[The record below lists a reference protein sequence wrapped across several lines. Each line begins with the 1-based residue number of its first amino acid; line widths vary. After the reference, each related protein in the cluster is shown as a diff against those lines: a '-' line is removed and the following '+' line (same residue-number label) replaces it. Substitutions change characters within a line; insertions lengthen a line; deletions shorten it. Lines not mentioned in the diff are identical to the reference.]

1 MSGWPDAVEVTVDL
15 EGHEVVAG
23 LLRVYERHGQS
34 TTFEYSEDYLRDPH
48 AYDLEPALPRGS
60 GIFRPPVGKELFN
73 VFADTAPDRWGQN
86 LLRRQERDRAA
97 AANEAPRSLGSVDFL
112 FGVKDGLRQGALR
125 FRLPSTS
132 NYLGVDDVGIPQMV
146 TLPRLLA
153 ASDRYLAGGDDL
165 KDLINAG
172 GSLGGARPK
181 AAVKTETGK
190 LAIAKFPR
198 NDDQW
203 DVAAWEQ
210 VAADL
215 AVLAGITMPP
225 SRLIK
230 VDGRNVFLVE
240 RFDREGERRIGF
252 ASALTLLESADM
264 EQRSYVEIAADVIEV
279 NAERPEH
286 DLEELFRRIVFSVLI
301 ANTDDHLRNHAFLR
315 KGPSWNLSPAYDVNP
330 NPENPGELTTAI
342 SLDDATASIELAL
355 SVREFFRLSSER
367 ARSIVAE
374 IEYATAGWSAVASR
388 YGIAKRE
395 HSLMAYA
402 FESPEREVARR
413 LDGRIPS
420 DSRRRSTL

>member
-1 MSGWPDAVEVTVDL
+1 MNGRPDAVEVTVDL

-23 LLRVYERHGQS
+23 ILRVYERHGQS
-34 TTFEYSEDYLRDPH
+34 TTFEYSEDYLRDPR

-60 GIFRPPVGKELFN
+60 GIFRPSVGKELFN
-73 VFADTAPDRWGQN
+73 IFADTAPDRWGQN

-97 AANEAPRSLGSVDFL
+97 AAHEAPRSLGSIDFL

-132 NYLGVDDVGIPQMV
+132 NYLGVDDAGIPQMV

-210 VAADL
+210 VVAEL
-215 AVLAGITMPP
+215 AVSAGITMPP

-240 RFDREGERRIGF
+240 RFDREDERRIGF

-264 EQRSYVEIAADVIEV
+264 ERRSYVEIAADVIEV
-279 NAERPEH
+279 NAERPER

-315 KGPSWNLSPAYDVNP
+315 KGPSWNLSPAYDLNP
-330 NPENPGELTTAI
+330 NPERPRELTTAI

-367 ARSIVAE
+367 ARSIVAK
-374 IEYATAGWSAVASR
+374 IEYATAGWSTVASR
-388 YGIAKRE
+388 YGIARRE
-395 HSLMAYA
+395 HSLMADA
-402 FESPEREVARR
+402 FDSPEREVARR
-413 LDGRIPS
+413 LAGGSLLRAEGPP
-420 DSRRRSTL
+420 

>member
-1 MSGWPDAVEVTVDL
+1 MSGRPDAVEVTVDL

-23 LLRVYERHGQS
+23 TLRVYERHGQS
-34 TTFEYSEDYLRDPH
+34 TTFEYAEDYLRHPR

-60 GIFRPPVGKELFN
+60 GIFRPSVGKELFN
-73 VFADTAPDRWGQN
+73 IFADTAPDRWGQN

-97 AANEAPRSLGSVDFL
+97 AAHETPRSLGSIDFL
-112 FGVKDGLRQGALR
+112 FGVRDRLRQGALR
-125 FRLPSTS
+125 FRLPGTS
-132 NYLGVDDVGIPQMV
+132 NYLGVDEVGIPPMV
-146 TLPRLLA
+146 SLPRLLA
-153 ASDRYLAGGDDL
+153 ASDRFFAGGDDL

-181 AAVKTETGK
+181 AAVSTENGT

-198 NDDQW
+198 SHDEW
-203 DVAAWEQ
+203 DLAAWEQ

-215 AVLAGITMPP
+215 AVSAGITMPP

-230 VDGRNVFLVE
+230 VDERNVFLVE
-240 RFDREGERRIGF
+240 RFDRQGGHRVGF
-252 ASALTLLESADM
+252 ASALTLLESADR
-264 EQRSYVEIAADVIEV
+264 ERRSYVEIAADVIEV
-279 NAERPEH
+279 NAERPGR

-330 NPENPGELTTAI
+330 NPERPGELTTAI

-355 SVREFFRLSSER
+355 SVRDFFRLSSER

-374 IEYATAGWSAVASR
+374 VESATAGWSAVAWR
-388 YGIAKRE
+388 YGIAKPE
-395 HSLMAYA
+395 HSLMADA
-402 FESPEREVARR
+402 FDSPERKVARR
-413 LDGRIPS
+413 LAGGSSLRAGGP
-420 DSRRRSTL
+420 L

>member
-1 MSGWPDAVEVTVDL
+1 MNRRPDAVEVTVDL

-23 LLRVYERHGQS
+23 ILRVYERHGQS

-48 AYDLEPALPRGS
+48 AYDLEPALPLGS
-60 GIFRPPVGKELFN
+60 GIFRPSVGKALFN
-73 VFADTAPDRWGQN
+73 IFADTAPDRWGQN

-97 AANEAPRSLGSVDFL
+97 AAHEEPRSLESIDFL

-132 NYLGVDDVGIPQMV
+132 NYIGVDDVGIPQMV

-165 KDLINAG
+165 KDLIDAG

-181 AAVKTETGK
+181 AAVETETGK
-190 LAIAKFPR
+190 LAFAKFPR

-210 VAADL
+210 VVAEL
-215 AVLAGITMPP
+215 AVSAGITMPP

-230 VDGRNVFLVE
+230 VDGRNVLLVE

-264 EQRSYVEIAADVIEV
+264 ERRSYVEIAADVIEV
-279 NAERPEH
+279 NAERPER

-315 KGPSWNLSPAYDVNP
+315 RGPSWNLSPAYDVNP
-330 NPENPGELTTAI
+330 NPERPRELTTAI

-367 ARSIVAE
+367 ARSIVAD
-374 IEYATAGWSAVASR
+374 IEYATAGWSTVASR
-388 YGIAKRE
+388 YGIARRE
-395 HSLMAYA
+395 HSLMADA
-402 FESPEREVARR
+402 FDSPEREVARR
-413 LDGRIPS
+413 LAGRSSLRAEGPP
-420 DSRRRSTL
+420 

>member
-1 MSGWPDAVEVTVDL
+1 MNGRPDAMEVTVDL

-23 LLRVYERHGQS
+23 ILRVYERHGQS
-34 TTFEYSEDYLRDPH
+34 TTFEYSEDYLRDPR

-60 GIFRPPVGKELFN
+60 GIFRPSVGKDLFN
-73 VFADTAPDRWGQN
+73 IFADTAPDRWGQN

-97 AANEAPRSLGSVDFL
+97 AAHEAPRSLGSIDFL

-165 KDLINAG
+165 RDLINAG

-210 VAADL
+210 VVAEL
-215 AVLAGITMPP
+215 AVSAGITMPP
-225 SRLIK
+225 SQLIK

-240 RFDREGERRIGF
+240 RFDREDERRIGF

-264 EQRSYVEIAADVIEV
+264 ERRSYVEIAADVIEV
-279 NAERPEH
+279 NAERPER
-286 DLEELFRRIVFSVLI
+286 DLEELFRRIVFSVLV

-315 KGPSWNLSPAYDVNP
+315 EGPSWNLSPAYDVNP
-330 NPENPGELTTAI
+330 NPERPRELTTAI

-355 SVREFFRLSSER
+355 SVQEFFRLSSER
-367 ARSIVAE
+367 ARSIVVE
-374 IEYATAGWSAVASR
+374 IESATAGWSAIASR
-388 YGIAKRE
+388 YGIPRRE
-395 HSLMAYA
+395 HSLMADA
-402 FESPEREVARR
+402 FDSPEREVARR
-413 LDGRIPS
+413 LAGGSLLRAEGPP
-420 DSRRRSTL
+420 

>member
-1 MSGWPDAVEVTVDL
+1 M
-15 EGHEVVAG
+15 
-23 LLRVYERHGQS
+23 LRVYARHGQS
-34 TTFEYSEDYLRDPH
+34 STFEYSEDYLRDPR
-48 AYDLEPALPRGS
+48 AYDLEPALPLGS
-60 GIFRPPVGKELFN
+60 GIFRPSVGKELFN
-73 VFADTAPDRWGQN
+73 ILTDTTPDRWGQN

-97 AANEAPRSLGSVDFL
+97 AAQESPRSLGSIDFL

-125 FRLPSTS
+125 FRLPGTS
-132 NYLGVDDVGIPQMV
+132 NYLGMDDVGIPQMV

-181 AAVKTETGK
+181 AAVMTEAGK

-198 NDDQW
+198 DDDQW

-210 VAADL
+210 VAAEL
-215 AVLAGITMPP
+215 AVSAGITVPP

-230 VDGRNVFLVE
+230 VDGRNLFLVE
-240 RFDREGERRIGF
+240 RFDRQDECRIGF

-264 EQRSYVEIAADVIEV
+264 ERRSYVEIAADVIEI
-279 NAERPEH
+279 NAERPER

-330 NPENPGELTTAI
+330 NPERPRELTTAI

-355 SVREFFRLSSER
+355 SVREFFRLSSEG
-367 ARSIVAE
+367 ARLIVGE
-374 IEYATAGWSAVASR
+374 IEDATAGWRAVASR

-395 HSLMAYA
+395 HSLMADA
-402 FESPEREVARR
+402 FDSPEREVARR
-413 LDGRIPS
+413 ARASSP
-420 DSRRRSTL
+420 

>member
-1 MSGWPDAVEVTVDL
+1 MPWRSPSISKDTRSWPGCCASTSGTGRAPRLSTPRTICAT
-15 EGHEVVAG
+15 
-23 LLRVYERHGQS
+23 RVP
-34 TTFEYSEDYLRDPH
+34 TTSSPLSL
-48 AYDLEPALPRGS
+48 AALGV
-60 GIFRPPVGKELFN
+60 FRPPLGKELFN

-97 AANEAPRSLGSVDFL
+97 AANEAPRSLGSIDFL

-132 NYLGVDDVGIPQMV
+132 NYLGVDDVGIPQIV

-153 ASDRYLAGGDDL
+153 ASDRYFAGGDDL

-240 RFDREGERRIGF
+240 RFDRDWRAPHRLCERTDAPRIG
-252 ASALTLLESADM
+252 
-264 EQRSYVEIAADVIEV
+264 
-279 NAERPEH
+279 
-286 DLEELFRRIVFSVLI
+286 
-301 ANTDDHLRNHAFLR
+301 
-315 KGPSWNLSPAYDVNP
+315 
-330 NPENPGELTTAI
+330 
-342 SLDDATASIELAL
+342 
-355 SVREFFRLSSER
+355 
-367 ARSIVAE
+367 
-374 IEYATAGWSAVASR
+374 R
-388 YGIAKRE
+388 YGA
-395 HSLMAYA
+395 A
-402 FESPEREVARR
+402 
-413 LDGRIPS
+413 
-420 DSRRRSTL
+420 

>member
-1 MSGWPDAVEVTVDL
+1 MSGRPDAVEVTVDL

-23 LLRVYERHGQS
+23 MLRVYERHGQS
-34 TTFEYSEDYLRDPH
+34 TTFEYSEDYLRDPR

-60 GIFRPPVGKELFN
+60 GVFRPPVGKEIFN
-73 VFADTAPDRWGQN
+73 VFGDAAPDRWGQN
-86 LLRRQERDRAA
+86 LLRRQERDRAT
-97 AANEAPRSLGSVDFL
+97 AANEAPRSLGSIDFL

-125 FRLPSTS
+125 FRLPGTS
-132 NYLGVDDVGIPQMV
+132 NYLGVDDFGIPQML

-165 KDLINAG
+165 KDLIDAG
-172 GSLGGARPK
+172 SSLGGARPK

-198 NDDQW
+198 YDDQW

-210 VAADL
+210 VTAEL
-215 AVLAGITMPP
+215 AVSAGITMPP

-240 RFDREGERRIGF
+240 RFDRDGERRIGF

-264 EQRSYVEIAADVIEV
+264 DRRSYVEIAADVIEV
-279 NAERPEH
+279 NAERPER

-315 KGPSWNLSPAYDVNP
+315 EGPSWNLSPAYDVNP
-330 NPENPGELTTAI
+330 NPERPGELTTAI

-355 SVREFFRLSSER
+355 SVRAFFRLTSER

-374 IEYATAGWSAVASR
+374 MEHSTAGWSTVASR

-395 HSLMAYA
+395 HSLMADA
-402 FESPEREVARR
+402 FESPERGVARR
-413 LDGRIPS
+413 IG
-420 DSRRRSTL
+420 

>member
-1 MSGWPDAVEVTVDL
+1 MNGRPDAMEVTVDL

-23 LLRVYERHGQS
+23 ILRVYERHGQS
-34 TTFEYSEDYLRDPH
+34 TTFEYSEDYLRDPR

-60 GIFRPPVGKELFN
+60 GIFRPSVGKDLFN
-73 VFADTAPDRWGQN
+73 IFADTAPDRWGQN

-97 AANEAPRSLGSVDFL
+97 AAHEAPRSLGSIDFL

-165 KDLINAG
+165 RDLINAG

-210 VAADL
+210 VVAEL
-215 AVLAGITMPP
+215 AVSAGITMPP
-225 SRLIK
+225 SQLIK

-240 RFDREGERRIGF
+240 RFDREDERRIGF

-264 EQRSYVEIAADVIEV
+264 ERRSYVEIAADVIEV
-279 NAERPEH
+279 NAERPER

-330 NPENPGELTTAI
+330 NPERPRELTTAI

-367 ARSIVAE
+367 ARSIVAD

-388 YGIAKRE
+388 YGIARRE
-395 HSLMAYA
+395 HSLMADA
-402 FESPEREVARR
+402 FDSPEREVARR
-413 LDGRIPS
+413 LAGGSLLRAEGPP
-420 DSRRRSTL
+420 